1 MLNLWLEFGLD
12 QAALAELLGDDEK
25 SQKQAEKVL
34 KAFDRGAGM
43 INALEFLI
51 AVIVVCEAKREEKA
65 GLIFDCFDFSNKKNI
80 SYDELTI
87 LILCFTRALGIT
99 AGLEGESNEDLI
111 ENITQ
116 KRFKKTD
123 KIEKTEYFKLVQED
137 LGLFDMNKMTNE
149 TLLCFGVN
157 QPVVV
162 VAKDEGEGDKLFTDP
177 LANELE
183 QKLNIN
189 IDDET
194 KEDVVKAES
203 SNEVQKVT
211 RLKEEGGEKNTI
223 NNENT
228 VAPSTI
234 KNTNASIIPAETEK
248 VDENSSNDLP
258 KQNVIVDG
266 NGATVVIG
274 EV

>member
-162 VAKDEGEGDKLFTDP
+162 VAKDEGEGDKIFADP